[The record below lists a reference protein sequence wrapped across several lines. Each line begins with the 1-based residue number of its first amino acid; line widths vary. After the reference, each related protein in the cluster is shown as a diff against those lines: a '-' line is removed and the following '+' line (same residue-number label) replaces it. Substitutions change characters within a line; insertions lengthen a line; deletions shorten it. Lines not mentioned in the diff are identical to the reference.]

1 MEWSSLLLIAATS
14 FGASMLTFFSGFGLG
29 TILMPVFALFFTLPE
44 AIALTAIVHLLNNL
58 FKVTLIYTHIEKNT
72 LVRFG
77 IAAVPFAFAG
87 AFALSYLDADPF
99 YIGSFYS
106 FSWLKIT
113 IGLLLIF
120 FSLFDLIPTLSKFYM
135 DKKYLTLGGAISG
148 FFGGLSGHQGALRSA
163 FLIKVGLFKQSFI
176 ATGIALACLIDIS
189 RLLIYGSVI
198 GGLRFDNNNAIL
210 LTIAVLSAFA
220 GAYLGNRFLNKI
232 NISWLQKLVGA
243 LLIIY
248 GVLMIL
254 GIL

>member
-1 MEWSSLLLIAATS
+1 MEWSSLLLIAVTS

-58 FKVTLIYTHIEKNT
+58 FKVALVYTHIDKGT

-87 AFALSYLDADPF
+87 AVALSYLNAAPF
-99 YIGSFYS
+99 FEGSFYR
-106 FSWLKIT
+106 FSWLKIS
-113 IGLLLIF
+113 IGILLIF
-120 FSLFDLIPTLSKFYM
+120 FSLFDLIPALSKLSM

-163 FLIKVGLFKQSFI
+163 FLIKLGLSKQSFI
-176 ATGIALACLIDIS
+176 ATGIALACLIDVC

-198 GGLRFDNNNAIL
+198 GGLKMDNSNAIL
-210 LTIAVLSAFA
+210 LAIAVLSAFA

-243 LLIIY
+243 LLILY
-248 GVLMIL
+248 GILMIL